1 MTLVD
6 DHLATHQASRIICIA
21 GPTASGKTALS
32 LALAEALG
40 GEIINADS
48 VQLFRGFDIGA
59 AKASEQEQARVPHHG
74 LDVLEPDGEISAAE
88 FAERADGWIA
98 DVQRRGRVPILVGGS
113 GLYLRALI
121 YGLSSGPP
129 RDDDLRDA
137 LRDQARMR
145 GTEALHGELSEVD
158 PDYAAKIH
166 PNDLL
171 RIVRAL
177 EVYRLTGKP
186 LSGHHSAVEDQPRY
200 DVAGVALT
208 AERAWLYERINRR
221 SQLMLEAGLVEEVR
235 ALRAQG
241 VSERAQAMAAI
252 GYRQTM
258 RWLQQPECERDLAA
272 LEEEIAART
281 RNFAKRQMVWF
292 RKEPVFRWFD
302 AAHPERWQVKL
313 TEGLRAFLQSGAPL
327 DVGARTPEAALVDA
341 EEQEGR

>member
-1 MTLVD
+1 MTRMD
-6 DHLATHQASRIICIA
+6 DNHAAHVRPRIICIA

-32 LALAEALG
+32 LALAEDLV

-48 VQLFRGFDIGA
+48 VQLFRGFDVGA
-59 AKASEQEQARVPHHG
+59 AKASDEERARIPHHG
-74 LDVLEPDGEISAAE
+74 LDILEPQGEISAAE
-88 FAERADGWIA
+88 FAARADDWIA
-98 DVQRRGRVPILVGGS
+98 DVAARKRVPILVGGS

-129 RDDDLRDA
+129 RDDDLREA
-137 LRDQARMR
+137 LRKEARER
-145 GTEALHGELSEVD
+145 GTEALHGELSKVD
-158 PDYAAKIH
+158 QRYAAKIH

-177 EVYRLTGKP
+177 EVYRLTGKA
-186 LSGHHSAVEDQPRY
+186 LSDHHNAVDDEPRY

-221 SQLMLEAGLVEEVR
+221 SRLMLEAGLVEEVR
-235 ALRAQG
+235 ELMARG
-241 VSERAQAMAAI
+241 VSEHAQAMAAI
-252 GYRQTM
+252 GYRQTI
-258 RWLQQPECERDLAA
+258 RWLARPEADRDLEA

-302 AAHPERWQVKL
+302 AAHPERWKARL
-313 TEGLRAFLQSGAPL
+313 TQELRAFMQSGAPL
-327 DVGARTPEAALVDA
+327 RVGASTPESSLIDA
-341 EEQEGR
+341 RRQEGR